1 MQAGRP
7 REFDEGVAL
16 EAAMRLFWTRG
27 YHATSISEL
36 TAATG
41 VHRNSLY
48 ATFGDKKTLFLR
60 ALDHYIEGAT
70 QRFAEKLA
78 PPALALDALRSALT
92 HYSRIVSS
100 SSGPRGCLVTN
111 TTLELLPQEKDVA
124 QRIRQGFRGMT
135 EMIEETARRGQ
146 IEGSIKRD
154 LDPRQIALYLYS
166 YAQGLRV
173 VGRVSTMAEL
183 EPTLDLALASLAA

>member
-1 MQAGRP
+1 M
-7 REFDEGVAL
+7 
-16 EAAMRLFWTRG
+16 
-27 YHATSISEL
+27 
-36 TAATG
+36 
-41 VHRNSLY
+41 
-48 ATFGDKKTLFLR
+48 
-60 ALDHYIEGAT
+60 
-70 QRFAEKLA
+70 
-78 PPALALDALRSALT
+78 
-92 HYSRIVSS
+92 
-100 SSGPRGCLVTN
+100 TN